1 VVQENPSGAADSGS
15 QESVAARRAGVGDA
29 AFIAAV
35 IAALALASVAGPR
48 TFGTNDNIGVI
59 ENAVAGH
66 PTPYCAFATTSVLH
80 QLYARWPAV
89 PWFPVD
95 ILCALLAAAGVMA
108 SLALRV
114 HADRAS
120 RLAAA
125 AVTGCLFSPFV
136 IRLDY
141 NSSSI
146 LLGGSAVLLLA
157 FAPERRL
164 GTCRMVLV
172 AALCLWSYSLRR
184 MGFFGA
190 ACLLSPFAL
199 LGLARAGPAM
209 WIRVAVVVG
218 VVGALVSADGAAYRA
233 NFSDSYR
240 HFADFNDVRK
250 SLHNSA
256 YVASGVVDPRA
267 LAATGWTANDYWLFS
282 NWFYLDEGR
291 FNVRSVGALRAFVH
305 DEAPL
310 PPSLPMGLSLAWR
323 DYRFDYA
330 VLALA
335 LALSVLWRRGRR
347 PGWLVLAAAVFVA
360 GTVMME
366 TYWEFPLH
374 IGIPLVVAASAAVL
388 AVPFPKGTGPD
399 SGLRPGVALLAAAVA
414 FLGLSSFVRN
424 RRENTAHNGAFSQ
437 TIERIERLPPGS
449 VLLLEGGAIRLDWS
463 DPFHPPEPRQSL
475 IRTGMGIYSPLFYE
489 NLNAMGLRRAS
500 EVLPFLAASGR
511 GYLVAHDDSVPHL
524 VQFAREAYGI
534 GIAAVPVDTLESGAR
549 IYRITPNASPH

>member
-1 VVQENPSGAADSGS
+1 VVHVSPTGAAEHGS
-15 QESVAARRAGVGDA
+15 QDSAAARRAGVWNA
-29 AFIAAV
+29 AFVTAMV
-35 IAALALASVAGPR
+35 AALALASIAGPR

-95 ILCALLAAAGVMA
+95 ILCALLAAAAVMA
-108 SLALRV
+108 FLATRV

-125 AVTGCLFSPFV
+125 AVVGCLFSPFV
-136 IRLDY
+136 LRLDY

-146 LLGGSAVLLLA
+146 LLGASAVLLLA
-157 FAPERRL
+157 FAPGGRL
-164 GTCRMVLV
+164 GTGRMVLV

-190 ACLLSPFAL
+190 ACLLSPFAM
-199 LGLARAGPAM
+199 LGLARAGPAAWM
-209 WIRVAVVVG
+209 RAGIVAAA
-218 VVGALVSADGAAYRA
+218 VGALVWADGAAYRA

-240 HFADFNDVRK
+240 QFAEFNDVRK

-267 LAATGWTANDYWLFS
+267 LSATGWTANDYWLFS

-310 PPSLPMGLSLAWR
+310 PPSLPTGLALAWR

-330 VLALA
+330 VLGVA

-347 PGWLVLAAAVFVA
+347 PGPLVLAAGAFVA

-374 IGIPLVVAASAAVL
+374 VGIPFIVAASAAVL
-388 AVPFPKGTGPD
+388 AVPLPKGAGPV
-399 SGLRPGVALLAAAVA
+399 SGLRPGVALLAAVVA
-414 FLGLSSFVRN
+414 FLGLASFVRD
-424 RRENTAHNGAFSQ
+424 RRENAAHNVAFSR
-437 TIERIERLPPGS
+437 TIERIESLPPGS
-449 VLLLEGGAIRLDWS
+449 VLLLEGGALRLDWS

-489 NLNAMGLRRAS
+489 NLNTIGLRRAS
-500 EVLPFLAASGR
+500 EVLPFLAGSGR

-549 IYRITPNASPH
+549 IYRITPDASPH